1 MWLFNRTGHRAN
13 LRPLQLVFSVL
24 CGLVLA
30 GCSDLSVRQLGD
42 HNQEV
47 LRQIAVAPTDGREGQ
62 LYRRELQKLLY
73 IGGQLPENYEL
84 TSSISISAPSGLS
97 VQGAIS
103 TLKKM
108 SMTTSFALRRLAD
121 GKTLL
126 ADSVTA
132 DATLGTEHRFMDRI
146 NLKFTLGNAS
156 PFYWHSVLFAGYS
169 FIFLNRADNGQRL
182 RDEGC
187 APPNF
192 QLFNKTTCRH

>member
-1 MWLFNRTGHRAN
+1 MLLKTELSMWLSNRTGHRAN
-13 LRPLQLVFSVL
+13 LRAFQLVFSVL

-42 HNQEV
+42 NNQEV
-47 LRQIAVAPTDGREGQ
+47 LRQIAVTPTAGREGQ

-73 IGGQLPENYEL
+73 IGGQLPEKFEL
-84 TSSISISAPSGLS
+84 TSSISISASSALS
-97 VQGAIS
+97 VQGDSS

-132 DATLGTEHRFMDRI
+132 DATLGTVTSLYGQDKSEIHARERLAI
-146 NLKFTLGNAS
+146 LLAQRVVRRLQL
-156 PFYWHSVLFAGYS
+156 Y
-169 FIFLNRADNGQRL
+169 FLEQSR
-182 RDEGC
+182 
-187 APPNF
+187 
-192 QLFNKTTCRH
+192 

>member
-1 MWLFNRTGHRAN
+1 MWLSNRTGHSAN
-13 LRPLQLVFSVL
+13 LRAFQLVFSVL

-42 HNQEV
+42 NNQEV
-47 LRQIAVAPTDGREGQ
+47 LRQIAVKPTAGREDQ

-84 TSSISISAPSGLS
+84 TSSILISASSALS
-97 VQGAIS
+97 VQGNSS
-103 TLKKM
+103 TLRKM

-132 DATLGTEHRFMDRI
+132 DATLGTVTSLYGQDKSEIHARERLAI
-146 NLKFTLGNAS
+146 LLAQRVVRRLQL
-156 PFYWHSVLFAGYS
+156 Y
-169 FIFLNRADNGQRL
+169 FLDQSR
-182 RDEGC
+182 
-187 APPNF
+187 
-192 QLFNKTTCRH
+192 